1 MSNPVIS
8 IIVPVYNV
16 EKYLD
21 NCLKSIL
28 NQSFKDFEVILVND
42 GSKDKSG
49 EICNI
54 YSQKDSRIK
63 VFNMENSGA
72 GKARNKGLDLAQGK
86 YIFFVDADDWLEN
99 NALEEHFK
107 YITKYDMV
115 IGCSKNCYFNEDK
128 LSNSK
133 VEYYYPANIYD
144 TKEKVRNMYVEIA
157 VNSVSHAPHNKMYR
171 KEIIDTYSI
180 RFPDYKKYEDLTF
193 NNEYIDKINSL
204 VILDENVYN
213 YRVNSTEG
221 VANKL
226 PDNMFE
232 IFTMVNDDLI
242 NLLKAW
248 NVFNSYSENKLKSKY
263 ITDVASC
270 INDSY
275 NPYLNYTFKKRYNYI
290 KEMIINEKVQNCC
303 NNVKASY
310 FVNIVSKFMRAKLVL
325 PIMMLYRSKFIA
337 RKILKI

>member
-107 YITKYDMV
+107 
-115 IGCSKNCYFNEDK
+115 
-128 LSNSK
+128 
-133 VEYYYPANIYD
+133 
-144 TKEKVRNMYVEIA
+144 
-157 VNSVSHAPHNKMYR
+157 
-171 KEIIDTYSI
+171 
-180 RFPDYKKYEDLTF
+180 
-193 NNEYIDKINSL
+193 
-204 VILDENVYN
+204 
-213 YRVNSTEG
+213 
-221 VANKL
+221 
-226 PDNMFE
+226 
-232 IFTMVNDDLI
+232 
-242 NLLKAW
+242 
-248 NVFNSYSENKLKSKY
+248 
-263 ITDVASC
+263 
-270 INDSY
+270 
-275 NPYLNYTFKKRYNYI
+275 
-290 KEMIINEKVQNCC
+290 
-303 NNVKASY
+303 
-310 FVNIVSKFMRAKLVL
+310 
-325 PIMMLYRSKFIA
+325 
-337 RKILKI
+337 

>member
-180 RFPDYKKYEDLTF
+180 RFQIIK
-193 NNEYIDKINSL
+193 NMKI
-204 VILDENVYN
+204 
-213 YRVNSTEG
+213 
-221 VANKL
+221 
-226 PDNMFE
+226 
-232 IFTMVNDDLI
+232 
-242 NLLKAW
+242 
-248 NVFNSYSENKLKSKY
+248 
-263 ITDVASC
+263 
-270 INDSY
+270 
-275 NPYLNYTFKKRYNYI
+275 
-290 KEMIINEKVQNCC
+290 
-303 NNVKASY
+303 
-310 FVNIVSKFMRAKLVL
+310 
-325 PIMMLYRSKFIA
+325 
-337 RKILKI
+337 

>member
-144 TKEKVRNMYVEIA
+144 TKEKVRNMYV
-157 VNSVSHAPHNKMYR
+157 
-171 KEIIDTYSI
+171 
-180 RFPDYKKYEDLTF
+180 
-193 NNEYIDKINSL
+193 
-204 VILDENVYN
+204 
-213 YRVNSTEG
+213 
-221 VANKL
+221 
-226 PDNMFE
+226 
-232 IFTMVNDDLI
+232 
-242 NLLKAW
+242 
-248 NVFNSYSENKLKSKY
+248 
-263 ITDVASC
+263 
-270 INDSY
+270 
-275 NPYLNYTFKKRYNYI
+275 
-290 KEMIINEKVQNCC
+290 
-303 NNVKASY
+303 
-310 FVNIVSKFMRAKLVL
+310 
-325 PIMMLYRSKFIA
+325 
-337 RKILKI
+337 